1 MLRHAGERLD
11 ALLRAEL
18 MAVGRR
24 RTATFG
30 AFGQGAEPQVPSIG
44 KINPAGG

>member
-1 MLRHAGERLD
+1 
-11 ALLRAEL
+11 

-30 AFGQGAEPQVPSIG
+30 ASDHGSEPQVPSIG
-44 KINPAGG
+44 KINPARG